1 MNVVD
6 VRELDSDEPREWRFE
21 MPLQSGR
28 CPRCGNRTRTLRF
41 EQDHLEARCAA
52 CGTRL
57 VAWHDLLVAW

>member
-6 VRELDSDEPREWRFE
+6 VRELDSDEPREWRLE